1 MIVAEILANAAECLI
16 IADFITK
23 FLEMKDNRYSKV
35 KFTAYFTLLFLDNML
50 CPALFKD
57 EFIPVA
63 VMITIGLIY
72 SAVFLKGNIYIKI
85 FVVFISC
92 IALLL
97 INMLVL
103 MVLSEILKTSV
114 ENLTSGV
121 GAVRL
126 MVLFLTKFL
135 YFLTTR
141 MLLKIKGDNKYSF
154 GKIEWTVLM
163 SIFGVTFL
171 IGVAVL
177 ESAVK
182 GINTEVFMI
191 ASVIGLILINII
203 TYILMIIMNRENSEK
218 VKIAILETQIEG
230 SSKSIEEITRMY
242 SEIQQIRHDIKHWAT
257 GSLTLI
263 KQGKYDQAETCLT
276 ELLSERIGTLREYA
290 MTESDVVNAIIN
302 SKLTEAQD
310 KSIDVTVNVGKQIG
324 IKDEY
329 GLSVAVANLLD
340 NAIEACMRL
349 NDERKTIYYEMGI
362 EKDYLKIFVKNT
374 YTGEEITM
382 KTQKQDQKRHGLGHR
397 MVQEFCEEHDGIL
410 NFYRQNEYFCADLW
424 LKIDKI

>member
-1 MIVAEILANAAECLI
+1 MIVAEILANVAECLI

-23 FLEMKDNRYSKV
+23 FLEVKNNKYGKV
-35 KFTAYFTLLFLDNML
+35 KFMAYFALLFLDNML
-50 CPALFKD
+50 CPVLFKD
-57 EFIPVA
+57 ELVPVA
-63 VMITIGLIY
+63 VMIVIGMIY

-97 INMLVL
+97 INTLVL
-103 MVLSEILKTSV
+103 MVLSKILKTSI

-141 MLLKIKGDNKYSF
+141 LLLKIKGDNKYSF
-154 GKIEWTVLM
+154 GKIEWIVLM

-182 GINTEVFMI
+182 GINTEVFML

-218 VKIAILETQIEG
+218 VKVAILETQIE
-230 SSKSIEEITRMY
+230 
-242 SEIQQIRHDIKHWAT
+242 IQE
-257 GSLTLI
+257 
-263 KQGKYDQAETCLT
+263 KYT
-276 ELLSERIGTLREYA
+276 
-290 MTESDVVNAIIN
+290 
-302 SKLTEAQD
+302 
-310 KSIDVTVNVGKQIG
+310 
-324 IKDEY
+324 
-329 GLSVAVANLLD
+329 
-340 NAIEACMRL
+340 
-349 NDERKTIYYEMGI
+349 
-362 EKDYLKIFVKNT
+362 
-374 YTGEEITM
+374 
-382 KTQKQDQKRHGLGHR
+382 
-397 MVQEFCEEHDGIL
+397 
-410 NFYRQNEYFCADLW
+410 
-424 LKIDKI
+424 